1 MPLVNWQPVKMT
13 REGRFLLKNMGEIT
27 SWRDER
33 QRVLE
38 AGTERVQVGRQNKL
52 AVDYNKGKQCQ
63 RDKTTDKIGAM
74 L

>member
-1 MPLVNWQPVKMT
+1 
-13 REGRFLLKNMGEIT
+13 MGEIT